1 MDSYIKEIATDVAKI
16 YYSKQGDVHAHVGI
30 DPALV
35 LLTAEIILEVI
46 KLVRSC
52 NETPEDSQK
61 MCSNPSA
68 FQKMLLKKA
77 VKEHL
82 DIQDKIVVKRLTDA
96 IIDRGASVTVEEI
109 EKLS

>member
-1 MDSYIKEIATDVAKI
+1 MDSYIKEVATDVAKI
-16 YYSKQGDVHAHVGI
+16 YYSNQGGAHAHVGI

-46 KLVRSC
+46 KLVRTC

-61 MCSNPSA
+61 MCNKPSL
-68 FQKMLLKKA
+68 FQRMLLKRA

-96 IIDRGASVTVEEI
+96 IIDRGASVTVEDI
-109 EKLS
+109 KKLS